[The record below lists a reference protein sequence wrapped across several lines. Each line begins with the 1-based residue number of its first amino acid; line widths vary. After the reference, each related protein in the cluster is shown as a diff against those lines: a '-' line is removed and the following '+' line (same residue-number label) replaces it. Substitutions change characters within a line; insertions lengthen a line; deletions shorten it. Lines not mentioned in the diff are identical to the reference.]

1 MLLAAA
7 TLAMLALQLAL
18 RVGAT
23 AAAANQPIHLFTS
36 ASDVRRPWGLLQ
48 PIANT
53 VKPIDEGSRGPRLGF
68 PPSRGDGTC
77 LFNGDKVLYI
87 GRTGLN
93 TPDSGPIEVF
103 FVAGSKTLDDP
114 SGVQRVVCRSVSS
127 DDARTWSAGEV
138 VIDGGGTPPG
148 ALTWFVNAQNMGRHP
163 GTGEYQVRPRPVA
176 GWGGRRLL
184 HCGVGWAAAGWLL
197 SP

>member
-1 MLLAAA
+1 
-7 TLAMLALQLAL
+7 MLALQLAL
-18 RVGAT
+18 HVGAT
-23 AAAANQPIHLFTS
+23 ANQPIHLFTS
-36 ASDVRRPWGLLQ
+36 VDDTRRPWGLLQ

-53 VKPIDEGSRGPRLGF
+53 VKPLAEGDSGPRLGF

-87 GRTGLN
+87 GRTGLK

-103 FVAGSKTLDDP
+103 WVAGSKTLDDP

-148 ALTWFVNAQNMGRHP
+148 ALTWFANAQNMGRHP
-163 GTGEYQVRPRPVA
+163 VTGEYQVGA
-176 GWGGRRLL
+176 QSWGGVGCWVLSVHLTCRLCL
-184 HCGVGWAAAGWLL
+184 GRL
-197 SP
+197 

>member
-1 MLLAAA
+1 
-7 TLAMLALQLAL
+7 MLALQLAL
-18 RVGAT
+18 HVGAT
-23 AAAANQPIHLFTS
+23 AAAANQPLHLFTS
-36 ASDVRRPWGLLQ
+36 VVDDTRRPWGLLQ

-53 VKPIDEGSRGPRLGF
+53 VKPLAEGDSGPRLGF
-68 PPSRGDGTC
+68 PPSRDDGTC

-87 GRTGLN
+87 GRTGLK

-103 FVAGSKTLDDP
+103 WVAGSKTLDDP

-127 DDARTWSAGEV
+127 DDARTWSTGEV

-163 GTGEYQVRPRPVA
+163 VTGEYQVRPPGCPLL
-176 GWGGRRLL
+176 GWGGLL
-184 HCGVGWAAAGWLL
+184 GGCCQ
-197 SP
+197 ST